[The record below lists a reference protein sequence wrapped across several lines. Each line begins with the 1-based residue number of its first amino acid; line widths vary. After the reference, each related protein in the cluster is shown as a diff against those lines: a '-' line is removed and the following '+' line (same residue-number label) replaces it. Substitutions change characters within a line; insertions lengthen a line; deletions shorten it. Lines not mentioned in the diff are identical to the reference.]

1 MFAAIGRLV
10 VRRAWW
16 VVALWMVAG
25 TLVVV
30 LAPTLKTTTDQAD
43 FLPGSYDSAKAQ
55 DLQKA
60 AFPVHHGGAVVV
72 FQRADGFF
80 LAPAD
85 EAAVNRI
92 TSDLNTARIPG
103 IGPVSQG
110 IVAPDRLVEAAKVV
124 IPSAGQ
130 PGAESS
136 KDAVRGL
143 RDALK
148 TATRGTGLTAGV
160 AGPSATSVDEDE
172 ADEDAAR
179 TVAVATIAIIL
190 VLLLLVFRSPVAALL
205 PVVVIA
211 GVYPV
216 ARGLIASVDEAFD
229 LTAGTI
235 TTELLTVVLFGV
247 GTDYTL
253 FLLFR
258 YREALRSGTDS
269 DDAVRHAVTRVGEA
283 IASAAGVVI
292 VAFAAL
298 TLSSLG
304 LLRSL
309 GPALAIAVFVM
320 LLAGLTLIPAIV
332 SLLGP
337 KVFWPSRAWRHAPTE
352 PGPFA
357 RLGQSVSRRPARWA
371 AGSAL
376 LMALLALGSLGY
388 KPDFD
393 LAGMATPSDAPS
405 QVATRDL
412 EKGFPAGA
420 TAPTEVFLTSTGPE
434 ALNPAQLTAYGA
446 ALRVPGVVE
455 VGKPRVSAD
464 GRTAEFVVIQA
475 DEPSSAAAMATL
487 REEVRP
493 TAERA
498 APPGTRAL
506 VGGATAVSVDT
517 SSAVDHDY
525 AVVFPVAA
533 AAILVILGL
542 LLRSLVAPWLLMLS
556 VALGF
561 GATLG
566 ASTIVFRRFA
576 DQDGLIFVLPIV
588 MYLFVVALG
597 TDYNIL
603 MVSRL
608 REESRAD
615 RAPREATAEAVAA
628 SGPTIASAGLILTG
642 TFATLLLGGN
652 VTLVQLGFTLAFG
665 IAITAFVMAILL
677 TPSLTALLGR
687 RVWWPGHEAEPGS
700 VAGGRS
706 GQAMSHSSR

>member
-16 VVALWMVAG
+16 VVAVWVVAG
-25 TLVVV
+25 TLVAVFS
-30 LAPTLKTTTDQAD
+30 PGLKTTTDQAD
-43 FLPGSYDSAKAQ
+43 FLPGSYQSVQAQ
-55 DLQKA
+55 RLQNS
-60 AFPVHHGGAVVV
+60 AFPGHHGGAVAV
-72 FQRADGFF
+72 FQRADGTA
-80 LAPAD
+80 LTDAD
-85 EAAVNRI
+85 HATVARI
-92 TSDLNTARIPG
+92 SSDLTAARIPG
-103 IGPVSQG
+103 VASVTPGPTS
-110 IVAPDRLVEAAKVV
+110 PDRLVQVAQVV
-124 IPSAGQ
+124 IPSAGN

-136 KDAVRGL
+136 KDAIRGL
-143 RDALK
+143 RTALAD
-148 TATRGTGLTAGV
+148 ATRGTGLTAGV

-179 TVAVATIAIIL
+179 TVAFATVAIIL
-190 VLLLLVFRSPVAALL
+190 ALLLLVFRSPVAALL
-205 PVVVIA
+205 PVVVIG

-216 ARGLIASVDEAFD
+216 VRGLIASVDAAFD
-229 LTAGTI
+229 LTTGTI

-247 GTDYTL
+247 GTDYTV

-258 YREALRSGTDS
+258 YREALRSGADPDT
-269 DDAVRHAVTRVGEA
+269 AVRHAVTRVGEA

-309 GPALAIAVFVM
+309 GPALALAVLVM

-332 SLLGP
+332 SLLGTA
-337 KVFWPSRAWRHAPTE
+337 VFWPSRAWRHRPA
-352 PGPFA
+352 GGGAFV
-357 RLGQSVSRRPARWA
+357 RLGDAVARRPARWA

-412 EKGFPAGA
+412 EKGFPPGVL
-420 TAPTEVFLTSTGPE
+420 APTEVYLTATGAAVPT
-434 ALNPAQLTAYGA
+434 PAQLAAYGE
-446 ALRVPGVVE
+446 ALRVPGVVAVE
-455 VGKPRVSAD
+455 KPRMSTD
-464 GRTAEFVVIQA
+464 GRTAEFTVVQA
-475 DEPSSAAAMATL
+475 DVPSSAAAMSVL
-487 REEVRP
+487 RDELRP
-493 TAERA
+493 AARES
-498 APPGTRAL
+498 APPGTKAL

-533 AAILVILGL
+533 ACILLILGL

-566 ASTIVFRRFA
+566 ASTIVFRQLA
-576 DQDGLIFVLPIV
+576 DQAGLVFVLPIV

-608 REESRAD
+608 REESRAG
-615 RAPREATAEAVAA
+615 RAPREATAGAVAA
-628 SGPTIASAGLILTG
+628 SGPAIASAGMILTG

-665 IAITAFVMAILL
+665 IAVTAFVMALL
-677 TPSLTALLGR
+677 FTPSLTALVGR
-687 RVWWPGHEAEPGS
+687 RVWWPGRG
-700 VAGGRS
+700 
-706 GQAMSHSSR
+706 GQAMSHNRR

>member
-1 MFAAIGRLV
+1 MFAAIGRFV

-16 VVALWMVAG
+16 VVALWVVAG
-25 TLVVV
+25 ALVVV
-30 LAPTLKTTTDQAD
+30 FAPSLKTTTNQAD
-43 FLPGSYDSAKAQ
+43 FLPGSYESVKAQ
-55 DLQKA
+55 RLQTS

-72 FQRADGFF
+72 FQRADGGF
-80 LAPAD
+80 LTDAD
-85 EAAVNRI
+85 NATVQRISGDLTAAH
-92 TSDLNTARIPG
+92 IPG
-103 IGPVSQG
+103 IASMTPGPTS
-110 IVAPDRLVEAAKVV
+110 PDRLVQVAKVV
-124 IPSAGQ
+124 IPTAGD

-136 KDAVRGL
+136 KDAIRGL
-143 RDALK
+143 RGALADA
-148 TATRGTGLTAGV
+148 ARGTGLTAGV

-179 TVAVATIAIIL
+179 TVAVATVVIIL
-190 VLLLLVFRSPVAALL
+190 ALLLLVFRSPVAALL

-216 ARGLIASVDEAFD
+216 ARGLIASVDDAFD

-258 YREALRSGTDS
+258 YREALRDGADS
-269 DDAVRHAVTRVGEA
+269 DTAVRHAVTRVGEA
-283 IASAAGVVI
+283 IASAAGVVV

-309 GPALAIAVFVM
+309 GPALALAVLVM

-337 KVFWPSRAWRHAPTE
+337 KVFWPSRSAQHRPAEGGAFT
-352 PGPFA
+352 
-357 RLGQSVSRRPARWA
+357 RLGQAVACRPARWA

-412 EKGFPAGA
+412 EEGFPAGV
-420 TAPTEVFLTSTGPE
+420 TAPTEVY
-434 ALNPAQLTAYGA
+434 LTATGAAAPTPEQLAAYGD
-446 ALRVPGVVE
+446 ALRVPGVVAVE
-455 VGKPRVSAD
+455 KPRVSGN
-464 GRTAEFVVIQA
+464 GRTAEFAVVQA
-475 DEPSSAAAMATL
+475 DAPSSAAAMDVLSDEL
-487 REEVRP
+487 RPAARQ
-493 TAERA
+493 A
-498 APPGTRAL
+498 APPGTKAL

-533 AAILVILGL
+533 ACILVILGL
-542 LLRSLVAPWLLMLS
+542 LLHSLVAPWLLMLS

-566 ASTIVFRRFA
+566 ASTIVFRQFA
-576 DQDGLIFVLPIV
+576 DQAGLVFVLPIV

-608 REESRAD
+608 REESRAG
-615 RAPREATAEAVAA
+615 RAPREATAGAVAA
-628 SGPTIASAGLILTG
+628 SGPAIASAGLILTG

-665 IAITAFVMAILL
+665 IAVTAFVMAMLL
-677 TPSLTALLGR
+677 TPALTALVGR
-687 RVWWPGHEAEPGS
+687 RMWWPGHEADTAPDDP
-700 VAGGRS
+700 A
-706 GQAMSHSSR
+706 GQAMSHNSR

>member
-1 MFAAIGRLV
+1 MFAAIGRFV

-16 VVALWMVAG
+16 VVALWVVAG
-25 TLVVV
+25 VLVVV
-30 LAPTLKTTTDQAD
+30 FAPTLKTTTNQAD
-43 FLPGSYDSAKAQ
+43 FLPGSYESVKAQRLQDSA
-55 DLQKA
+55 
-60 AFPVHHGGAVVV
+60 FPGHHGGAVVV
-72 FQRADGFF
+72 FQRADDAM
-80 LAPAD
+80 LTAAD
-85 EAAVNRI
+85 HATVQRVSA
-92 TSDLNTARIPG
+92 DLTAARIPG
-103 IGPVSQG
+103 IASVTPGPT
-110 IVAPDRLVEAAKVV
+110 APDRLVQVAQAVV
-124 IPSAGQ
+124 PSAGN

-136 KDAVRGL
+136 KDAIKGL
-143 RDALK
+143 RSALED
-148 TATRGTGLTAGV
+148 ATRGTGLTAGV
-160 AGPSATSVDEDE
+160 AGPSATSVDEDN

-179 TVAVATIAIIL
+179 TVAVATVVIIL
-190 VLLLLVFRSPVAALL
+190 ALLLLVFRSPVAALL
-205 PVVVIA
+205 PVVVIS

-216 ARGLIASVDEAFD
+216 ARGLIASVNEAFD

-258 YREALRSGTDS
+258 YREALRDGADS
-269 DDAVRHAVTRVGEA
+269 DTAVRHAVTRVGEA

-309 GPALAIAVFVM
+309 GPALALAVLVM

-337 KVFWPSRAWRHAPTE
+337 KVFWPSRAWRYRPAEHGVFT
-352 PGPFA
+352 
-357 RLGQSVSRRPARWA
+357 RLGQAVARRPARWA

-376 LMALLALGSLGY
+376 LMALLALGCVSY

-405 QVATRDL
+405 QVAMRDL
-412 EKGFPAGA
+412 EKGFPPGVI
-420 TAPTEVFLTSTGPE
+420 APTEVYLTAPTAAAVP
-434 ALNPAQLTAYGA
+434 NQAQLAAYGE
-446 ALRVPGVVE
+446 ALRVPGVVGVE
-455 VGKPRVSAD
+455 KPRLSTD
-464 GRTAEFVVIQA
+464 GRTAEFTVVQA
-475 DEPSSAAAMATL
+475 DTPSSAAAMDAL
-487 REEVRP
+487 RDELRP
-493 TAERA
+493 AARQA
-498 APPGTRAL
+498 APPGTEAL

-533 AAILVILGL
+533 ACILVILGL

-566 ASTIVFRRFA
+566 ASSIVFRQFA
-576 DQDGLIFVLPIV
+576 DQPGLVFVLPIV

-608 REESRAD
+608 REESRAG
-615 RAPREATAEAVAA
+615 RGPREATAGAVAA
-628 SGPTIASAGLILTG
+628 SGPAIASAGLILTG

-665 IAITAFVMAILL
+665 IAVTAFVMALLL
-677 TPSLTALLGR
+677 TPGLTALVGR
-687 RVWWPGHEAEPGS
+687 RVWWPGHQADTAPDGP
-700 VAGGRS
+700 VD
-706 GQAMSHSSR
+706 QAMSHNSR